1 MKRYLFLGIFCLF
14 SLLGMAGYYYYHG
27 EKIPII
33 INADSVVLYTVGNS
47 RALDDNS
54 ILSTTIARNEINQ
67 YSLNRNNW
75 TSFV

>member
-14 SLLGMAGYYYYHG
+14 SLLGMAEYYYYHG

-33 INADSVVLYTVGNS
+33 INADSVVLYTLSNS

-54 ILSTTIARNEINQ
+54 ILSTTIARNKNSIYHENKIAN
-67 YSLNRNNW
+67 
-75 TSFV
+75 FC

>member
-1 MKRYLFLGIFCLF
+1 MKRYFVIGFLCLF
-14 SLLGMAGYYYYHG
+14 SLHSIAEYYYYHG

-54 ILSTTIARNEINQ
+54 ILSTTIARNKNSIYHENKIAN
-67 YSLNRNNW
+67 
-75 TSFV
+75 FC

>member
-1 MKRYLFLGIFCLF
+1 
-14 SLLGMAGYYYYHG
+14 MAGYYYYHG

-54 ILSTTIARNEINQ
+54 ILSTTIARNKNSIHHE
-67 YSLNRNNW
+67 S
-75 TSFV
+75 